1 MQVGVGARG
10 WGERVAASAGLAH
23 AYFAKASNNQG
34 VTVSA
39 CALELEYSRS
49 VHLILDAAGE
59 LCCAASAPTLPEN
72 KSPSQWFTMT
82 AATPAKPPPPEKK
95 KTKPKRR
102 KRSQKK
108 KQKENGQTAQFN
120 YIMERPPFMEVEN

>member
-1 MQVGVGARG
+1 MAN
-10 WGERVAASAGLAH
+10 
-23 AYFAKASNNQG
+23 F
-34 VTVSA
+34 VSA

-59 LCCAASAPTLPEN
+59 LCCDPYTPSLSVE

-95 KTKPKRR
+95 KTKTKRR

-108 KQKENGQTAQFN
+108 KQKENGHTAQFN
-120 YIMERPPFMEVEN
+120 YIMERPPFTEVEN